1 MDRIERSAAVEATQ
15 EARAAADTLAH
26 RIRGWDN
33 TEQHKADIAAIL
45 EYRQAAFNAG
55 RASAVEWLRD
65 DANMTEIEARRILGN
80 LVKLTPAET
89 NDWAK
94 LILMKHGI
102 ADALERLP

>member
-1 MDRIERSAAVEATQ
+1 MRYWGNDNPPLELVAAM
-15 EARAAADTLAH
+15 
-26 RIRGWDN
+26 
-33 TEQHKADIAAIL
+33 
-45 EYRQAAFNAG
+45 QAAFNAG
-55 RASAVEWLRD
+55 RASAVQWLRD

-80 LVKLTPAET
+80 LVKLTPADT

>member
-1 MDRIERSAAVEATQ
+1 MVEATQ

-26 RIRGWDN
+26 RICGCAT

-65 DANMTEIEARRILGN
+65 DLRCRFRYGPLLAPPVN
-80 LVKLTPAET
+80 LTA
-89 NDWAK
+89 
-94 LILMKHGI
+94 
-102 ADALERLP
+102 